1 MSFSAET
8 KNELARIIP
17 EKKCCQLAE
26 IAGFLR
32 IAGSLRLA
40 GGGRFSIHCETDN
53 PAACRHYKKLIK
65 AYFKV
70 DPELEIED
78 GGTLRRGHV
87 YSLNIAPDMKSESIL
102 RETGILLVKE
112 GSNYISDGIYQDI
125 VRKKCDRKSYLR
137 GAFMACGSVS
147 DPAKE
152 YHLDFTLDHERLALD
167 LKKLIGTFEDLEG
180 RITMRKGKY
189 VVYMKRAEY
198 ISDTLALMGADSQ
211 VLEFESI
218 RVEKDVL
225 KRTVRLTNC
234 DNANADRTINAAEKQ
249 VRAIR
254 KLMDS
259 GRMWLL
265 SDKLAE
271 VANLRIEHPE
281 ASLVELGEMMDPPLK
296 KSGINKR
303 LQRIMEAAK
312 NVDGNSR

>member
-40 GGGRFSIHCETDN
+40 GEGRFSIHCETDN
-53 PAACRHYKKLIK
+53 PAACRHYKKLLK
-65 AYFKV
+65 EYFKI
-70 DPELEIED
+70 DAEIEIEE
-78 GGTLRRGHV
+78 GGALRRGHV

-102 RETGILLVKE
+102 RETGILLVKQ

-152 YHLDFTLDHERLALD
+152 YHMDFTLDHEQLALD
-167 LKKLIGTFEDLEG
+167 LRKLIGTFEDLEG
-180 RITMRKGKY
+180 RITTRKGKY

-211 VLEFESI
+211 VLEFESV

-249 VRAIR
+249 VQAIK
-254 KLMDS
+254 KLRDS
-259 GRMWLL
+259 GKMGIL
-265 SDKLAE
+265 SDKLIE
-271 VANLRIEHPE
+271 VAELRIEHPE

-296 KSGINKR
+296 KSGINNR
-303 LQRIMEAAK
+303 LKRIMEAAK
-312 NVDGNSR
+312 NC

>member
-53 PAACRHYKKLIK
+53 PAACRHYKKLLK
-65 AYFKV
+65 EYFKI
-70 DPELEIED
+70 DAEIEIEE
-78 GGTLRRGHV
+78 GGALRRGHV

-102 RETGILLVKE
+102 RETGILLVKQ

-152 YHLDFTLDHERLALD
+152 YHMDFTLDHEQLALD
-167 LKKLIGTFEDLEG
+167 LRKLIGTFEDLEG
-180 RITMRKGKY
+180 RITTRKGKY

-211 VLEFESI
+211 VLEFESV

-249 VRAIR
+249 VQAIK
-254 KLMDS
+254 KLRDS
-259 GRMWLL
+259 GKMGIL
-265 SDKLAE
+265 SDKLIE
-271 VANLRIEHPE
+271 VAELRIEHPE

-296 KSGINKR
+296 KSGINNR
-303 LQRIMEAAK
+303 LKRIMEAAK
-312 NVDGNSR
+312 NC

>member
-1 MSFSAET
+1 MSFSTDT
-8 KNELARIIP
+8 KNELARVIP

-65 AYFKV
+65 EYFKV
-70 DPELEIED
+70 DAELEIED

-125 VRKKCDRKSYLR
+125 VRKKCDRKSYLK
-137 GAFMACGSVS
+137 GAFLAAGSVS

-152 YHLDFTLDHERLALD
+152 YHLDFTLEHEQLAID
-167 LKKLIGTFEDLEG
+167 LRRLIGTFDDLEG
-180 RITMRKGKY
+180 KITLRKGKY
-189 VVYMKRAEY
+189 VVYMKRSEY
-198 ISDTLALMGADSQ
+198 ISDMLALMGADSQ
-211 VLEFESI
+211 VLEFENV

-225 KRTVRLTNC
+225 NRTVRLTNC

-249 VRAIR
+249 IQAIR
-254 KLMDS
+254 KLMDK
-259 GRMWLL
+259 GKMGIL
-265 SDKLAE
+265 SDKLSE
-271 VANLRIEHPE
+271 VAELRLEHPE

-296 KSGINKR
+296 KSGINNR
-303 LQRIMEAAK
+303 LKRIMEAARGIK
-312 NVDGNSR
+312 SP